1 MVTSSQGKLNHKNP
15 KGDEKNLSY
24 DNKNNNHININVVEK
39 SEGNFKESYVF
50 YKKDMCNENIKIS
63 NMESMN
69 QSHKCNNKQKN
80 IDTSTITT
88 FNNNSN
94 YNNDYGIDEN
104 NHFQC
109 HDDHHKY
116 LYNNYVKEDCSQEDN
131 IFCDECN
138 NIDILNLEEE
148 KHFCNVCFSF
158 LYYKKYCFYELLRI
172 YKNYTCL
179 NEEDKSLLTESI
191 YVKLYKMYLTTL
203 NNYYFILNILL
214 PQIST
219 HIIIHLLTFTFHKPE
234 EDEQMKEEYV
244 MNEIIDKLT
253 HQELNNIDK
262 VYNYH
267 NFNVRLLCKDDA
279 LIILNEIKS
288 KMINSQNEKKIFDVL
303 NMKCGD
309 VMVDDKNGSDK
320 SSGDN
325 NGSDNNGSDK
335 NGGDKGSGDNN
346 GGDKSSGDN
355 NGSDNN
361 GSDKDNCNK
370 NDSINKDSNNKNNCN
385 KDSCDNLCD
394 SNKVNTTPLMNNN
407 TKRDDQTCKNIN
419 QYIDDSSN
427 RYCNNIEDDTYHV
440 VNPSPDL
447 NIHNIR
453 DSQINF
459 IDSKNIGDDHN
470 DIKGNMCSNNKM
482 LHVDD
487 NISNDNICEN
497 ENNSKYEHTP
507 PGMRISHAYTPT
519 LDDYNLIQNMSK
531 VRSTL
536 RQFVRD
542 WSMEGQEER
551 DKAYI
556 PLLKSLDKYLPINDI
571 YIPKILCPGSGL
583 GRLPYEIAKKGYR
596 SQGNEFSYFMLL
608 GSNFILN
615 YYNEKYSLSIH
626 PYCLCTSNRRSRDD
640 HLKIIQLPDVN
651 TYNKIVLNTDF
662 SMCAGEL
669 IEVYYNDKEYFD
681 GVLTC
686 FFLDTAKN
694 IFMYIRTFAS
704 ILKPNSLWSNIG
716 PLLYHYAE
724 MPNEMSIELAWDEIQ
739 IIISKWF
746 IIKEIQWIDNY
757 YTTNFDSMMQVQ
769 YHCVFFSAIRN
780 DIPVD

>member
-1 MVTSSQGKLNHKNP
+1 MVTGGQGKLNQKNQ
-15 KGDEKNLSY
+15 KGDKKNLSY
-24 DNKNNNHININVVEK
+24 DNKINNNINISVVEK
-39 SEGNFKESYVF
+39 SEGNYKESYVF
-50 YKKDMCNENIKIS
+50 YKKDMCDENNNIS
-63 NMESMN
+63 NMEGIDQFHN
-69 QSHKCNNKQKN
+69 CNNEQKK
-80 IDTSTITT
+80 IDTTTITT
-88 FNNNSN
+88 YNNNINSSSNNN
-94 YNNDYGIDEN
+94 YNNDYDIDEN
-104 NHFQC
+104 NNFHC
-109 HDDHHKY
+109 HDDDHKH
-116 LYNNYVKEDCSQEDN
+116 LDNYCVKDDYSHEDN
-131 IFCDECN
+131 DQCHVCN
-138 NIDILNLEEE
+138 TVDMLNLEEE
-148 KHFCNVCFSF
+148 RHFCNVCFSF

-172 YKNYTCL
+172 YKNYSCL
-179 NEEDKSLLTESI
+179 NEEEKNLLTESI
-191 YVKLYKMYLTTL
+191 YAKLYKMYLTTL

-234 EDEQMKEEYV
+234 EDEHMKEEYV
-244 MNEIIDKLT
+244 MNEIINKLT
-253 HQELNNIDK
+253 NQELNNIDK

-279 LIILNEIKS
+279 LIILNEIRS
-288 KMINSQNEKKIFDVL
+288 KMINSQNEKKIVDML

-309 VMVDDKNGSDK
+309 VIVDDKNGSDK
-320 SSGDN
+320 DSGNNDIHNKDIHNKYDDNMDSS
-325 NGSDNNGSDK
+325 
-335 NGGDKGSGDNN
+335 
-346 GGDKSSGDN
+346 DKSSCCDNHCDNHCDN
-355 NGSDNN
+355 NKMNR
-361 GSDKDNCNK
+361 
-370 NDSINKDSNNKNNCN
+370 
-385 KDSCDNLCD
+385 
-394 SNKVNTTPLMNNN
+394 THLMNSN
-407 TKRDDQTCKNIN
+407 TKGDDQTCKNTN
-419 QYIDDSSN
+419 EYSDTSSN
-427 RYCNNIEDDTYHV
+427 HYCNNIEEDTYNV
-440 VNPSPDL
+440 VNPGVDL
-447 NIHNIR
+447 DVHNI
-453 DSQINF
+453 
-459 IDSKNIGDDHN
+459 IDSKNIKDYHN
-470 DIKGNMCSNNKM
+470 DIKENMCNNNKT
-482 LHVDD
+482 LHADE
-487 NISNDNICEN
+487 NMPNDNICAR

-507 PGMRISHAYTPT
+507 PGMRISQAYTPT

-556 PLLKSLDKYLPINDI
+556 PLINSLDKYLPIHDN

-626 PYCLCTSNRRSRDD
+626 PYCLCTSNRRGRDD

-669 IEVYYNDKEYFD
+669 IEVYYYDKEYFD

-694 IFMYIRTFAS
+694 LFMYIRTFAS

-746 IIKEIQWIDNY
+746 TIKEIKWIDNY

>member
-1 MVTSSQGKLNHKNP
+1 MVTGGQGKLNQKNQ
-15 KGDEKNLSY
+15 KGDKKNLSY
-24 DNKNNNHININVVEK
+24 DNKINNNINISVVEK
-39 SEGNFKESYVF
+39 SEGNYKESYVF
-50 YKKDMCNENIKIS
+50 YKKDMCDENNNIS
-63 NMESMN
+63 NMEGIDQFHN
-69 QSHKCNNKQKN
+69 CNNEQKK
-80 IDTSTITT
+80 IDTTTITT
-88 FNNNSN
+88 YNNNINSSSNNN
-94 YNNDYGIDEN
+94 YNNDYDIDEN
-104 NHFQC
+104 NNFHC
-109 HDDHHKY
+109 HDDDHKH
-116 LYNNYVKEDCSQEDN
+116 LDNYCVKDDYSHEDN
-131 IFCDECN
+131 DQCHVCN
-138 NIDILNLEEE
+138 TVDMLNLEEE
-148 KHFCNVCFSF
+148 RHFCNVCFSF

-172 YKNYTCL
+172 YKNYSCL
-179 NEEDKSLLTESI
+179 NEEEKNLLTESI
-191 YVKLYKMYLTTL
+191 YAKLYKMYLTTL

-234 EDEQMKEEYV
+234 EDEHMKEEYV
-244 MNEIIDKLT
+244 MNEIINKLT
-253 HQELNNIDK
+253 NQELNNIDK

-279 LIILNEIKS
+279 LIILNEIRS
-288 KMINSQNEKKIFDVL
+288 KMINSQNEKKIVDML

-309 VMVDDKNGSDK
+309 VIVDDKNGSDK
-320 SSGDN
+320 DSGN
-325 NGSDNNGSDK
+325 ND
-335 NGGDKGSGDNN
+335 
-346 GGDKSSGDN
+346 
-355 NGSDNN
+355 
-361 GSDKDNCNK
+361 
-370 NDSINKDSNNKNNCN
+370 IHNKDIHNK
-385 KDSCDNLCD
+385 
-394 SNKVNTTPLMNNN
+394 THLMNSN
-407 TKRDDQTCKNIN
+407 TKGDDQTCKNTN
-419 QYIDDSSN
+419 EYSDTSSN
-427 RYCNNIEDDTYHV
+427 HYCNNIEEDTYNV
-440 VNPSPDL
+440 VNPGVDL
-447 NIHNIR
+447 DVHNI
-453 DSQINF
+453 
-459 IDSKNIGDDHN
+459 IDSKNIKDYHN
-470 DIKGNMCSNNKM
+470 DIKENMCNNNKT
-482 LHVDD
+482 LHADE
-487 NISNDNICEN
+487 NMPNDNICAR

-507 PGMRISHAYTPT
+507 PGMRISQAYTPT

-556 PLLKSLDKYLPINDI
+556 PLINSLDKYLPIHDN

-626 PYCLCTSNRRSRDD
+626 PYCLCTSNRRGRDD

-669 IEVYYNDKEYFD
+669 IEVYYYDKEYFD

-694 IFMYIRTFAS
+694 LFMYIRTFAS

-746 IIKEIQWIDNY
+746 TIKEIKWIDNY

>member
-1 MVTSSQGKLNHKNP
+1 MVTGGQGKLNQKNQ
-15 KGDEKNLSY
+15 KGDKKNLSY
-24 DNKNNNHININVVEK
+24 DNKINNNINISVVEK
-39 SEGNFKESYVF
+39 SEGNYKESYVF
-50 YKKDMCNENIKIS
+50 YKKDMCDENNNIS
-63 NMESMN
+63 NMEGIDQFHN
-69 QSHKCNNKQKN
+69 CNNEQKK
-80 IDTSTITT
+80 IDTTTITT
-88 FNNNSN
+88 YNNNINSSSNNN
-94 YNNDYGIDEN
+94 YNNDYDIDEN
-104 NHFQC
+104 NNFHC
-109 HDDHHKY
+109 HDDDHKH
-116 LYNNYVKEDCSQEDN
+116 LDNYCVKDDYSHEDN
-131 IFCDECN
+131 DQCHVCN
-138 NIDILNLEEE
+138 TVDMLNLEEE
-148 KHFCNVCFSF
+148 RHFCNVCFSF

-172 YKNYTCL
+172 YKNYSCL
-179 NEEDKSLLTESI
+179 NEEEKNLLTESI
-191 YVKLYKMYLTTL
+191 YAKLYKMYLTTL

-234 EDEQMKEEYV
+234 EDEHMKEEYV
-244 MNEIIDKLT
+244 MNEIINKLT
-253 HQELNNIDK
+253 NQELNNIDK

-279 LIILNEIKS
+279 LIILNEIRS
-288 KMINSQNEKKIFDVL
+288 KMINSQNEKKIVDML

-309 VMVDDKNGSDK
+309 VIVDDKNGSDK
-320 SSGDN
+320 DSGNNDIHNKDIHNKYDDNMDSS
-325 NGSDNNGSDK
+325 
-335 NGGDKGSGDNN
+335 
-346 GGDKSSGDN
+346 DKSSW
-355 NGSDNN
+355 
-361 GSDKDNCNK
+361 
-370 NDSINKDSNNKNNCN
+370 
-385 KDSCDNLCD
+385 
-394 SNKVNTTPLMNNN
+394 
-407 TKRDDQTCKNIN
+407 DDQTCKNTN
-419 QYIDDSSN
+419 EYSDTSSN
-427 RYCNNIEDDTYHV
+427 HYCNNIEEDTYNV
-440 VNPSPDL
+440 VNPGVDL
-447 NIHNIR
+447 DVHNI
-453 DSQINF
+453 
-459 IDSKNIGDDHN
+459 IDSKNIKDYHN
-470 DIKGNMCSNNKM
+470 DIKENMCNNNKT
-482 LHVDD
+482 LHADE
-487 NISNDNICEN
+487 NMPNDNICAR

-507 PGMRISHAYTPT
+507 PGMRISQAYTPT

-556 PLLKSLDKYLPINDI
+556 PLINSLDKYLPIHDN

-626 PYCLCTSNRRSRDD
+626 PYCLCTSNRRGRDD

-669 IEVYYNDKEYFD
+669 IEVYYYDKEYFD

-694 IFMYIRTFAS
+694 LFMYIRTFAS

-746 IIKEIQWIDNY
+746 TIKEIKWIDNY

>member
-1 MVTSSQGKLNHKNP
+1 MVTSSQGKLTHKNEN
-15 KGDEKNLSY
+15 GDKRKKSY
-24 DNKNNNHININVVEK
+24 DNSTNNNININVVEK
-39 SEGNFKESYVF
+39 SEGNYKDSYVF
-50 YKKDMCNENIKIS
+50 YKKDICDENINKS
-63 NMESMN
+63 NMESLD
-69 QSHKCNNKQKN
+69 QIDKCNNKQKE
-80 IDTSTITT
+80 IDTTTITT
-88 FNNNSN
+88 CNNNNNNNNNSSSN
-94 YNNDYGIDEN
+94 YNNNYYYNVDGIYQN

-116 LYNNYVKEDCSQEDN
+116 LDNYCVKENCSQEDN
-131 IFCDECN
+131 DVCDDCN

-172 YKNYTCL
+172 YKNYSYL
-179 NEEDKSLLTESI
+179 NEEEKNLLTESI

-219 HIIIHLLTFTFHKPE
+219 HLIIHLLTFTFHKPE

-253 HQELNNIDK
+253 DQELNNIDK

-288 KMINSQNEKKIFDVL
+288 KMINSQNEKKIFDML

-309 VMVDDKNGSDK
+309 VMVDDKNGSDN
-320 SSGDN
+320 DN
-325 NGSDNNGSDK
+325 CNKFSSDN
-335 NGGDKGSGDNN
+335 DNCN
-346 GGDKSSGDN
+346 KFS
-355 NGSDNN
+355 
-361 GSDKDNCNK
+361 SDKDNCNK
-370 NDSINKDSNNKNNCN
+370 FSSDKDNCN
-385 KDSCDNLCD
+385 KDSCDNYNCNKDSCD
-394 SNKVNTTPLMNNN
+394 NICDNNKMNTTHLMNNN

-419 QYIDDSSN
+419 QYIDGSSN
-427 RYCNNIEDDTYHV
+427 RYCNNIEEDTYNV
-440 VNPSPDL
+440 VNPGVDL
-447 NIHNIR
+447 VVDNIR

-459 IDSKNIGDDHN
+459 IDSKNIEDDHN
-470 DIKGNMCSNNKM
+470 DMKENMCNNNKR
-482 LHVDD
+482 LHVDEHMA
-487 NISNDNICEN
+487 NDNICAS
-497 ENNSKYEHTP
+497 ENNTKYEHTP

-556 PLLKSLDKYLPINDI
+556 PLLKSLDKYLPIHDN

-746 IIKEIQWIDNY
+746 TIKEIQWIDNY

>member
-1 MVTSSQGKLNHKNP
+1 MVTGGQGKLNQKNQ
-15 KGDEKNLSY
+15 KGDKKNLSY
-24 DNKNNNHININVVEK
+24 DNKINNNINISVVEK
-39 SEGNFKESYVF
+39 SEGNYKESYVF
-50 YKKDMCNENIKIS
+50 YKKDMCDENNNIS
-63 NMESMN
+63 NMEGIDQFHN
-69 QSHKCNNKQKN
+69 CNNEQKK
-80 IDTSTITT
+80 IDTTTITT
-88 FNNNSN
+88 YNNNINSSSNNN
-94 YNNDYGIDEN
+94 YNNDYDIDEN
-104 NHFQC
+104 NNFHC
-109 HDDHHKY
+109 HDDDHKH
-116 LYNNYVKEDCSQEDN
+116 LDNYCVKDDYSHEDN
-131 IFCDECN
+131 DQCHVCN
-138 NIDILNLEEE
+138 TVDMLNLEEE
-148 KHFCNVCFSF
+148 RHFCNVCFSF

-172 YKNYTCL
+172 YKNYSCL
-179 NEEDKSLLTESI
+179 NEEEKNLLTESI
-191 YVKLYKMYLTTL
+191 YAKLYKMYLTTL

-234 EDEQMKEEYV
+234 EDEHMKEEYV
-244 MNEIIDKLT
+244 MNEIINKLT
-253 HQELNNIDK
+253 NQELNNIDK

-279 LIILNEIKS
+279 LIILNEIRS
-288 KMINSQNEKKIFDVL
+288 KMINSQNEKKIVDML

-309 VMVDDKNGSDK
+309 VIVDDKNGSDK
-320 SSGDN
+320 DSGN
-325 NGSDNNGSDK
+325 ND
-335 NGGDKGSGDNN
+335 
-346 GGDKSSGDN
+346 
-355 NGSDNN
+355 
-361 GSDKDNCNK
+361 
-370 NDSINKDSNNKNNCN
+370 IHNKDIHNKY
-385 KDSCDNLCD
+385 DDNMD
-394 SNKVNTTPLMNNN
+394 
-407 TKRDDQTCKNIN
+407 RDDQTCKNTN
-419 QYIDDSSN
+419 EYSDTSSN
-427 RYCNNIEDDTYHV
+427 HYCNNIEEDTYNV
-440 VNPSPDL
+440 VNPGVDL
-447 NIHNIR
+447 DVHNI
-453 DSQINF
+453 
-459 IDSKNIGDDHN
+459 IDSKNIKDYHN
-470 DIKGNMCSNNKM
+470 DIKENMCNNNKT
-482 LHVDD
+482 LHADE
-487 NISNDNICEN
+487 NMPNDNICAR

-507 PGMRISHAYTPT
+507 PGMRISQAYTPT

-556 PLLKSLDKYLPINDI
+556 PLINSLDKYLPIHDN

-626 PYCLCTSNRRSRDD
+626 PYCLCTSNRRGRDD

-669 IEVYYNDKEYFD
+669 IEVYYYDKEYFD

-694 IFMYIRTFAS
+694 LFMYIRTFAS

-746 IIKEIQWIDNY
+746 TIKEIKWIDNY

>member
-1 MVTSSQGKLNHKNP
+1 MVTGGQGKLNQKNQ
-15 KGDEKNLSY
+15 KGDKKNLSY
-24 DNKNNNHININVVEK
+24 DNKINNNINISVVEK
-39 SEGNFKESYVF
+39 SEGNYKESYVF
-50 YKKDMCNENIKIS
+50 YKKDMCDENNNIS
-63 NMESMN
+63 NMEGIDQFHN
-69 QSHKCNNKQKN
+69 CNNEQKK
-80 IDTSTITT
+80 IDTTTITT
-88 FNNNSN
+88 YNNNINSSSNNN
-94 YNNDYGIDEN
+94 YNNDYDIDEN
-104 NHFQC
+104 NNFHC
-109 HDDHHKY
+109 HDDDHKH
-116 LYNNYVKEDCSQEDN
+116 LDNYCVKDDYSHEDN
-131 IFCDECN
+131 DQCHVCN
-138 NIDILNLEEE
+138 TVDMLNLEEE
-148 KHFCNVCFSF
+148 RHFCNVCFSF

-172 YKNYTCL
+172 YKNYSCL
-179 NEEDKSLLTESI
+179 NEEEKNLLTESI
-191 YVKLYKMYLTTL
+191 YAKLYKMYLTTL

-234 EDEQMKEEYV
+234 EDEHMKEEYV
-244 MNEIIDKLT
+244 MNEIINKLT
-253 HQELNNIDK
+253 NQELNNIDK

-279 LIILNEIKS
+279 LIILNEIRS
-288 KMINSQNEKKIFDVL
+288 KMINSQNEKKIVDML

-309 VMVDDKNGSDK
+309 VIVDDKNGSDK
-320 SSGDN
+320 DSGN
-325 NGSDNNGSDK
+325 ND
-335 NGGDKGSGDNN
+335 
-346 GGDKSSGDN
+346 
-355 NGSDNN
+355 
-361 GSDKDNCNK
+361 
-370 NDSINKDSNNKNNCN
+370 IHNKDIH
-385 KDSCDNLCD
+385 
-394 SNKVNTTPLMNNN
+394 NNN
-407 TKRDDQTCKNIN
+407 TKGDDQTCKNTN
-419 QYIDDSSN
+419 EYSDTSSN
-427 RYCNNIEDDTYHV
+427 HYCNNIEEDTYNV
-440 VNPSPDL
+440 VNPGVDL
-447 NIHNIR
+447 DVHNI
-453 DSQINF
+453 
-459 IDSKNIGDDHN
+459 IDSKNIKDYHN
-470 DIKGNMCSNNKM
+470 DIKENMCNNNKT
-482 LHVDD
+482 LHADE
-487 NISNDNICEN
+487 NMPNDNICAR

-507 PGMRISHAYTPT
+507 PGMRISQAYTPT

-556 PLLKSLDKYLPINDI
+556 PLINSLDKYLPIHDN

-626 PYCLCTSNRRSRDD
+626 PYCLCTSNRRGRDD

-669 IEVYYNDKEYFD
+669 IEVYYYDKEYFD

-694 IFMYIRTFAS
+694 LFMYIRTFAS

-746 IIKEIQWIDNY
+746 TIKEIKWIDNY